1 MCVSCAFCCSGSMYR
16 TVYQIQLYVSS
27 ASITTPPHV
36 RFGGKSFL
44 KTHPIIKAR
53 SRQTHLVS
61 QRQASKRVVSS
72 ISSSDR
78 LASRE

>member
-1 MCVSCAFCCSGSMYR
+1 MCLALSVAVVVCTVPFIKYSCMYEAL
-16 TVYQIQLYVSS
+16 QS
-27 ASITTPPHV
+27 TPPHV